1 MPDSGHNP
9 SSRLHLFAH
18 GVRVLDLSWFLPGPL
33 ASLLLADMGAE
44 VLKIEPP
51 DGDPMR
57 ELGPH
62 DAAGT
67 PVFHAA
73 VNAGKTVLRLD
84 LRRPDGRAVFLD
96 LVRGADVLIEG
107 FRPGV
112 MARLGADW
120 PTLREVNPRLI
131 YCSLSGYGAEGPLAQ
146 VAGHDNNYLAT
157 AGVMHRNGEGT
168 PAFLD
173 PPVADGAGALF
184 AAMTILGALH
194 ARQREGRGCH
204 IDIALADAVMPLQL
218 FQVAAHG
225 ADGRV
230 PQPGETYLN
239 GGAAYYR
246 TYRCADGR
254 HVTLGAI
261 EPKFWRAFCEAARRP
276 DWTPRQA
283 DPLPQRALIAEV
295 QAFFRTLTLEEA
307 MARFGAADCCLS
319 AVLDLGEAIA
329 SPHHSARRLVR
340 RSAEGAL
347 QTLFPAWVD
356 GLPPSTRP
364 PLREA
369 EFAAAEPPPGAADWS
384 GER

>member
-1 MPDSGHNP
+1 MPDSGHP
-9 SSRLHLFAH
+9 TSRLGRFAR

-51 DGDPMR
+51 SGDPMR
-57 ELGPH
+57 ELGPQ
-62 DAAGT
+62 DGLGR

-73 VNAGKTVLRLD
+73 VNAGKTVLRMD
-84 LRRPDGRAVFLD
+84 LKRPEGLAAFLD

-120 PTLREVNPRLI
+120 PKLREVNPRLV
-131 YCSLSGYGAEGPLAQ
+131 YCSLSGYGAAGPLAQ

-157 AGVMHRNGEGT
+157 AGVMHRNGEGM

-173 PPVADGAGALF
+173 PPVADGTGALF
-184 AAMTILGALH
+184 AALAILGALH
-194 ARQREGRGCH
+194 ARHADGHGCH
-204 IDIALADAVMPLQL
+204 IDLGLADAPMPLQL
-218 FQVAAHG
+218 FQVAGLG
-225 ADGRV
+225 ANGHV

-261 EPKFWRAFCEAARRP
+261 EPKFWRAFCMAAGRP
-276 DWTPRQA
+276 DWIGRQA
-283 DPLPQRALIAEV
+283 DPLPQTRLMAEV
-295 QAFFRTLTLEEA
+295 QELLGRLTRENA
-307 MARFGAADCCLS
+307 VARFGPADCCFS
-319 AVLDLGEAIA
+319 AVLDLGEAVA
-329 SPHHSARRLVR
+329 SPHHQARRLVR
-340 RSAEGAL
+340 RAADGAL
-347 QTLFPAWVD
+347 QSLFPAWVD
-356 GLPPSTRP
+356 GVPPSTRP
-364 PLREA
+364 QMREA
-369 EFAAAEPPPGAADWS
+369 ETGASVSPVGPVD
-384 GER
+384 